1 MLDVPQIGIDDDFFR
16 MGGDSIRVM
25 MLQNE
30 CTDLKLSTRMIYDC
44 RTPRKLAG
52 KLSEAGP
59 ETDILLPGEI
69 PAEPVPLTQ
78 TQLGICLESEKRE
91 GEAAYNNPMLFRLPA
106 DTDAGRLSEAV
117 STAFKAHPALF
128 VRIATGEDG
137 MPAMQYEPAFAEQEI
152 CGIVSLTEKELAE
165 QKNTLVQPFL
175 IRKDRLFRCRLYK
188 TEEALH
194 LFMDFHHIIFDGTSM
209 HILFADIEKAFRGE
223 AVKTEEYTAFHAA
236 LDEQRDRSSEV
247 YQKAAAWYRKAF
259 EDFEEVSL
267 PSGDKAEDKIRFAAF
282 RYPLSAGAEKLRSF
296 CEENRI
302 TENVFTTAAFGYL
315 LSSYT
320 MNKNAVFAAYYNG
333 RHDLRTNR
341 TVSMFVKT
349 LPVLCRIKDGMS
361 VKDYLQEIKQQML
374 GSMAN
379 DIYSFADA
387 ASQMGMTSD
396 VLFTYQGDIFDVP
409 ELDGIR
415 IEREEL
421 SFNATGEPLSVQLL
435 PENDTLTLDIQ
446 YHGNR
451 FSEDYIRQLA
461 RCYDQV
467 FNRMLAENCLTGIPL
482 LDTEREQEILAL
494 SKGEDLAY
502 DKGETWIDLFRSWVQ
517 KTPDSTAVVDSKGSY
532 TYRELD
538 QASDSIA
545 AGLLNSGVKENSF
558 VAVRMDRVKEF
569 IAAVIGVQK
578 AGAAYVPVDPDYP
591 ADRIAYILDDSES
604 PLELTDRSA
613 AEILEK
619 YAGAAP
625 VNLAS
630 PDHLAYMIYTSG
642 STGRPKGVMIS
653 HRSLR
658 AYVAWSTRDFGYET
672 DGRYAHSVSFSFDA
686 SVTDIV
692 CPLSVG
698 AQTHVLSYE
707 VRQNIGML
715 YDYLEHFRIMG
726 VKFPTQLGMLMLNT
740 YPDLPISFTVLG
752 GEKLLPCA
760 RTDVKMFNEYGP
772 TEFTIGSTVHVV
784 DQDVDEDIPIGRAVP
799 NSWSV
804 VCDRQGNLVPRGM
817 TGELCLVGDQIAE
830 GYWKRPDLTEEKFC
844 DCPFLPGRKM
854 YRTGDLARYNE
865 AGVAECLGRIDTQ
878 VKIRGFRV
886 ELGEIEARAS
896 QFEGI
901 LHVAAEVK
909 KDQLVLYYTSH
920 KPVNEE
926 ELRAFLAQSL
936 ADFMVPSV
944 YMRLETMPM
953 TPAGKISRR
962 ELPEPETDLHLKN
975 EPPRNVQEALLLEFA
990 RRIFGRDD
998 FGVTDSFSLLGLNSL
1013 QAMRIVAEAEERRI
1027 RIKVNDLMKHDTI
1040 RKLVDAHMTVC
1051 YQEGKY
1057 DPALPTVVM
1066 VCGITSYRNLG
1077 SLSDALKDKVNLF
1090 VVEPIKSHYHMIFKG
1105 EKMEDVISF
1114 YGTFLDYILD
1124 GRKVDAFLGHCYGGE
1139 LAFRLAAWWQKDH
1152 PGYLNTF
1159 LLDSPWNE
1167 KEDKATSTFFSMLP
1181 AALTE
1186 GQLKWEKVEHG
1197 MITDLIQPGRPHMN
1211 GRVVFFEAGQAEER
1225 NVRAFEVLSASQ
1237 RILVE
1242 KLKRKQEEEQGMTV
1256 PEIYRS
1262 MSDDY
1267 VYVRVEGS
1275 HVGMLSPQF
1284 VPVYTDYIMRYLDEG
1299 GRES

>member
-1 MLDVPQIGIDDDFFR
+1 MFL
-16 MGGDSIRVM
+16 GD
-25 MLQNE
+25 L
-30 CTDLKLSTRMIYDC
+30 
-44 RTPRKLAG
+44 RKILAG
-52 KLSEAGP
+52 EGTEPETVTAWDLALYEQGLKDGEAWTEAEKRFDQLASEA
-59 ETDILLPGEI
+59 
-69 PAEPVPLTQ
+69 
-78 TQLGICLESEKRE
+78 
-91 GEAAYNNPMLFRLPA
+91 EAASLPA
-106 DTDAGRLSEAV
+106 AGKPDGVPGNKVYATV
-117 STAFKAHPALF
+117 SGN
-128 VRIATGEDG
+128 RIDSFCARCGVTPGSFLQ
-137 MPAMQYEPAFAEQEI
+137 AAFAEA
-152 CGIVSLTEKELAE
+152 VHRLTRE
-165 QKNTLVQPFL
+165 
-175 IRKDRLFRCRLYK
+175 
-188 TEEALH
+188 
-194 LFMDFHHIIFDGTSM
+194 
-209 HILFADIEKAFRGE
+209 EKAMYS
-223 AVKTEEYTAFHAA
+223 T
-236 LDEQRDRSSEV
+236 
-247 YQKAAAWYRKAF
+247 
-259 EDFEEVSL
+259 VSN
-267 PSGDKAEDKIRFAAF
+267 GR
-282 RYPLSAGAEKLRSF
+282 SAGVEL
-296 CEENRI
+296 
-302 TENVFTTAAFGYL
+302 
-315 LSSYT
+315 
-320 MNKNAVFAAYYNG
+320 NG
-333 RHDLRTNR
+333 C
-341 TVSMFVKT
+341 VGMFVRT
-349 LPVLCRIKDGMS
+349 LPVFTVDSADLTSEEYVRAVHAQLQESYAMEFYPYTSFVERHGLRAEMMFIYQVGLWGDTEGCKVTGLSQDTAKLPVTVTALPEG
-361 VKDYLQEIKQQML
+361 KDYLLEVEYDGTLYGKEEML
-374 GSMAN
+374 R
-379 DIYSFADA
+379 FASAVKNA
-387 ASQMGMTSD
+387 AEGLT
-396 VLFTYQGDIFDVP
+396 
-409 ELDGIR
+409 
-415 IEREEL
+415 REEYVRNVRL
-421 SFNATGEPLSVQLL
+421 V
-435 PENDTLTLDIQ
+435 
-446 YHGNR
+446 
-451 FSEDYIRQLA
+451 SE
-461 RCYDQV
+461 
-467 FNRMLAENCLTGIPL
+467 E
-482 LDTEREQEILAL
+482 EEKEILAL

-502 DKGETWIDLFRSWVQ
+502 DKEETWIDLFRSWVR

-538 QASDSIA
+538 QASDCIA
-545 AGLLNSGVKENSF
+545 AGLLDSGVKENSF

-569 IAAVIGVQK
+569 IAAVIGIQK

-591 ADRIAYILDDSES
+591 ADRIAYILEDSES
-604 PLELTDRSA
+604 PLELTDQSV

-625 VNLAS
+625 VNHAT

-653 HRSLR
+653 QRSLR

-672 DGRYAHSVSFSFDA
+672 GGRYAHSVSFSFDA

-698 AQTHVLSYE
+698 AETHVLSYE

-804 VCDRQGNLVPRGM
+804 VCDRQGNLVPLGM
-817 TGELCLVGDQIAE
+817 TGELCLIGDQIAE
-830 GYWKRPDLTEEKFC
+830 GYWKRPDLTREKFC

-909 KDQLVLYYTSH
+909 KDQLVLYYTSGET
-920 KPVNEE
+920 VNEDG
-926 ELRAFLAQSL
+926 LRAFLAESL
-936 ADFMVPSV
+936 ADFMVPTV

-962 ELPEPETDLHLKN
+962 ELPEPETDLQLKN
-975 EPPRNVQEALLLEFA
+975 EPPRNVQEALLLEIA
-990 RRIFGRDD
+990 RKIFGRDD
-998 FGVTDSFSLLGLNSL
+998 FGVTDSFDLLGLNSL

-1077 SLSDALKDKVNLF
+1077 ALSDALKDKVNLF

-1139 LAFRLAAWWQKDH
+1139 LAFRLAAWWQKEH

-1167 KEDKATSTFFSMLP
+1167 KEDKATSTFFSLLP
-1181 AALTE
+1181 AAMTE
-1186 GQLKWEKVEHG
+1186 GQLKWEKVEHN

-1225 NVRAFEVLSASQ
+1225 NVRAFEVLSEEQ
-1237 RILVE
+1237 RTFVE
-1242 KLKRKQEEEQGMTV
+1242 KLKQKQDKEQGMTV
-1256 PEIYRS
+1256 PEIYRT
-1262 MSDDY
+1262 MSDDF
-1267 VYVRVEGS
+1267 VYVKVDGS

-1284 VPVYTDYIMRYLDEG
+1284 VPVYADYIMRYLDEG